1 MSELGMYLGIAI
13 GCLALLGVCGGI
25 LYRKYRQDMRVKV
38 THEQHIQDR
47 LQQVADLNLPPFY
60 VDHELDPVCIYEH
73 ELPPDVLPPVQP
85 IFVHSASSDEGMLIP
100 PEDDPLFAQGN
111 GNGNAAR
118 SPESPSANNNQPA
131 MHFSP
136 AIESNAGATGVVT
149 IPGVLNASG
158 PAVGGEGYFDLA
170 IMPTLPTAAAAMSP
184 SPRPTT
190 PSSIFSASSVP
201 VPRPINQEMLNLAR
215 VRAPPS
221 YDVPNVVVDRSPL
234 YHPFTHSSHSVSS
247 PFTPYSEDGHH
258 HQGQDDYFGHGRLRA
273 HTISHPSS
281 SASPNQSFLQQLQRQ
296 HQQHQQQ
303 QRQQTERGGAGGG
316 DGEEDLP
323 ATPRYSLE
331 FPSDVPHEHH
341 LEHHQRSRALY
352 DNSVLGS
359 PPSSHSLSPL
369 PQALSPGSFS
379 SRSSWDYYE
388 RDSSTVIRLNDRT
401 PSISSLPGSHSSS
414 PLLMFETTTTTAA
427 AATATTRTP
436 RRSPAGLRARASTLG
451 ESSRALMQR
460 MHSLL
465 RHSTS
470 YSGSRDST
478 PATSPRLGPAAES
491 SLSSSSPQ
499 EGAAV
504 QMVGLGLEYGGHYV
518 APEPLQLDQIET
530 QEQEQ
535 VHDDQV
541 VVVVDEPEE
550 DTSDISLPP
559 SSAPSGPTSQHT
571 LPSTVPL
578 TSDSELEH
586 ESAVD
591 EVAEEEEKAEEEVDD
606 DQSVSKAQ
614 HQLSPSEPMQTIPMP
629 LAVS

>member
-1 MSELGMYLGIAI
+1 MSELGMYFGIAI
-13 GCLALLGVCGGI
+13 GCLTLLGVCAGI
-25 LYRKYRQDMRVKV
+25 LYHKYRQDMRVKV
-38 THEQHIQDR
+38 THEQQIQER

-85 IFVHSASSDEGMLIP
+85 IFVHSSSDEGILIP

-111 GNGNAAR
+111 GNAAQ
-118 SPESPSANNNQPA
+118 SLESPSTNNQSA
-131 MHFSP
+131 MLFSP
-136 AIESNAGATGVVT
+136 AIDFNAGTIGEGVT
-149 IPGVLNASG
+149 TPGVLNASG

-170 IMPTLPTAAAAMSP
+170 IMPTPPAAAAVSP
-184 SPRPTT
+184 SSRPAT

-234 YHPFTHSSHSVSS
+234 YHPSTHSPHSVSS

-258 HQGQDDYFGHGRLRA
+258 HGQGDYFRHARIRA

-296 HQQHQQQ
+296 Q
-303 QRQQTERGGAGGG
+303 QQTEGGRGGGGEG
-316 DGEEDLP
+316 EEEDLP

-359 PPSSHSLSPL
+359 PQSSQSVSPL
-369 PQALSPGSFS
+369 PQAFSPASYS
-379 SRSSWDYYE
+379 SRSSGDYFE
-388 RDSSTVIRLNDRT
+388 RDYNTVIRLNDRT
-401 PSISSLPGSHSSS
+401 PSITSLPGSHSSS
-414 PLLMFETTTTTAA
+414 PLLMFETTMT
-427 AATATTRTP
+427 TTRTP
-436 RRSPAGLRARASTLG
+436 RRSPGLRARASTLG

-470 YSGSRDST
+470 YSESRDST
-478 PATSPRLGPAAES
+478 PATSPRLGPADS
-491 SLSSSSPQ
+491 SLTSSSAQ
-499 EGAAV
+499 GAGMP
-504 QMVGLGLEYGGHYV
+504 MVGLGLEYGGHV
-518 APEPLQLDQIET
+518 APEPLQLDQTEP

-535 VHDDQV
+535 VHDQIV
-541 VVVVDEPEE
+541 ATVDEPEE
-550 DTSDISLPP
+550 DTGDISLSP
-559 SSAPSGPTSQHT
+559 STAPSGPTSQQVF
-571 LPSTVPL
+571 PSTVPSS
-578 TSDSELEH
+578 SDSEQEH

-591 EVAEEEEKAEEEVDD
+591 EVAEEGQNAEEEDEEDD
-606 DQSVSKAQ
+606 DESVSKTQ
-614 HQLSPSEPMQTIPMP
+614 HQLTPPEPMQTIPMP